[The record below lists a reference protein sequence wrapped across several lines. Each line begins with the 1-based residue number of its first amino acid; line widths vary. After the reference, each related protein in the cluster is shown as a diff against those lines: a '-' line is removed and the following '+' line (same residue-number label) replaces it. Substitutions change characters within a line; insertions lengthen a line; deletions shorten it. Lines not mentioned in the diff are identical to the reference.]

1 VLLKN
6 PNKMKKNLFHSII
19 AGTILIGSTLLV
31 SCGDLGVTVT
41 IPYSQEVRFEF
52 DQVDS
57 TGALDTSGVIVSNLD
72 SILAANDADRD
83 YLESITLTELKLTMV
98 DSAGNTLPGG
108 NFNALN
114 NMTAAIANDT
124 VGAMFQNIASLNP
137 VPQNTNPIN
146 LTVDTTVVNIVPYLA
161 KPTFKVK
168 LTGGVNTS
176 INTKTYVK
184 AKISFNIRAV
194 L

>member
-1 VLLKN
+1 MLLQN
-6 PNKMKKNLFHSII
+6 LNKMKKNLFHSII
-19 AGTILIGSTLLV
+19 AGTILIGSTFLV
-31 SCGDLGVTVT
+31 SCGDLGITVT

-72 SILAANDADRD
+72 SILEANDADRD

-98 DSAGNTLPGG
+98 DSAGNTLVGG

-124 VGAMFQNIASLNP
+124 VGALFQNIASLNP

>member
-1 VLLKN
+1 
-6 PNKMKKNLFHSII
+6 MKKNLFHSLI
-19 AGTILIGSTLLV
+19 AGTILLGSTFLV

-52 DQVDS
+52 DRVNS
-57 TGALDTSGVIVSNLD
+57 TGVLDTSGVILSNLD
-72 SILAANDADRD
+72 SILAANDADKD
-83 YLESITLTELKLTMV
+83 LLESITLTELKLTMV
-98 DSAGNTLPGG
+98 DSAGNTFSGG
-108 NFNALN
+108 NFNSLN
-114 NMTAAIANDT
+114 NMTAAIAKDT
-124 VGAMFQNIASLNP
+124 VGALFQNIASLNP
-137 VPQNTNPIN
+137 VPQNVPTIN
-146 LTVDTTVVNIVPYLA
+146 LVVNSNSVNVVPYLA
-161 KPTFKVK
+161 KPTFKVR

>member
-1 VLLKN
+1 
-6 PNKMKKNLFHSII
+6 MKKNLFHSLI
-19 AGTILIGSTLLV
+19 AGTILLGSTFLV

-52 DQVDS
+52 DRVNS
-57 TGALDTSGVIVSNLD
+57 NGVLDTSGVIVSNLD
-72 SILAANDADRD
+72 SILAANDADKD
-83 YLESITLTELKLTMV
+83 LLESITLTELKLTMV
-98 DSAGNTLPGG
+98 DSAGNTFSGG
-108 NFNALN
+108 NFNSLN
-114 NMTAAIANDT
+114 NMTAAIAKDT
-124 VGAMFQNIASLNP
+124 VGALFQNIASLNP
-137 VPQNTNPIN
+137 VPQNVPTIN
-146 LTVDTTVVNIVPYLA
+146 LVVNSTSVNVVPYLA

-184 AKISFNIRAV
+184 AKISFNIRVV